1 MIKSLVGRI
10 SLSSSVGVNR
20 LDLDS
25 ICKEYYKYCMEK
37 LGTEDKTAEIY
48 LQTCMPLSLDDGVLT
63 LDVATQFAMDQIK
76 SRYLARMR
84 ELLIETSFGTDVRL
98 RVSSDQPEDT
108 RVQEPQPKAQPPKP
122 ASGRNGLNPNYVF
135 STFVVG
141 KSNRLPHAASLAVAE
156 SPGNTYNPFFIWG
169 KVGLGKT
176 HLMHAIGHHIEA
188 TNNNTKILYV
198 SAEKFT
204 NDLITAIR
212 NNTNQEFRA
221 RYRELDVLMIDD
233 VQFIAGKEQTQ
244 EEFFWT
250 FNTLHDAKKQIRISA
265 DRPPKDIEGIAD
277 RLVSRFE
284 WGLVT
289 DIQPPDLETR
299 VAILQKKAEMK
310 KYMNIPEDVIMFIAQ
325 NIPSN
330 IRELEGSLN
339 RIVACSD
346 LNHEPINIEN
356 ASVWLKD
363 LIKEHPVGTVSI
375 GLIQQMTAEAFG
387 FSVEEL
393 LSKKRT
399 ADLALARQAAMYVAR
414 NKTNEALIQIAY
426 AFNKKDHTVV
436 IHACRKIAELIKTDL
451 RIRSFVDNIV
461 NKL

>member
-1 MIKSLVGRI
+1 M
-10 SLSSSVGVNR
+10 
-20 LDLDS
+20 DLD
-25 ICKEYYKYCMEK
+25 IIWKEYYKYCMEK

-63 LDVATQFAMDQIK
+63 LDVATQFAMDQIN

-98 RVSSDQPEDT
+98 RVSSHQPEDT

-250 FNTLHDAKKQIRISA
+250 FNTLHDAKKQIIISA

>member
-1 MIKSLVGRI
+1 M
-10 SLSSSVGVNR
+10 
-20 LDLDS
+20 DLD
-25 ICKEYYKYCMEK
+25 IIWKEYYKYCMEK
-37 LGTEDKTAEIY
+37 MGAEDKTAEIY
-48 LQTCMPLSLDDGVLT
+48 LQTCMPLSLEEGVLV

-76 SRYLARMR
+76 SRYLARMK
-84 ELLIETSFGTDVRL
+84 ELLIETSFGTDIKL
-98 RVSSDQPEDT
+98 KISSDQPEAT
-108 RVQEPQPKAQPPKP
+108 KVQEPQPKNPQSKP
-122 ASGRNGLNPNYVF
+122 SAGRNGLNPNYVF

-176 HLMHAIGHHIEA
+176 HLMHAIGHHIAA
-188 TNNNTKILYV
+188 TNNNTKTLYV

-250 FNTLHDAKKQIRISA
+250 FNTLHDAKKQIIISA

-363 LIKEHPVGTVSI
+363 LIKEHPLGTVSI
-375 GLIQQMTAEAFG
+375 GLIQQLTAESFG
-387 FSVEEL
+387 FTVEEL

-436 IHACRKIAELIKTDL
+436 IHACKKIAELIKTDL
-451 RIRSFVDNIV
+451 RVRSFVDNIV

>member
-1 MIKSLVGRI
+1 
-10 SLSSSVGVNR
+10 
-20 LDLDS
+20 
-25 ICKEYYKYCMEK
+25 
-37 LGTEDKTAEIY
+37 
-48 LQTCMPLSLDDGVLT
+48 
-63 LDVATQFAMDQIK
+63 
-76 SRYLARMR
+76 
-84 ELLIETSFGTDVRL
+84 
-98 RVSSDQPEDT
+98 
-108 RVQEPQPKAQPPKP
+108 
-122 ASGRNGLNPNYVF
+122 
-135 STFVVG
+135 
-141 KSNRLPHAASLAVAE
+141 
-156 SPGNTYNPFFIWG
+156 
-169 KVGLGKT
+169 
-176 HLMHAIGHHIEA
+176 MHAIGHHIA
-188 TNNNTKILYV
+188 VANPITKMLYV

-204 NDLITAIR
+204 NDLISAIR
-212 NNTNQEFRA
+212 NGSSDGFRT
-221 RYRELDVLMIDD
+221 RYRDLDVLMVDD

-244 EEFFWT
+244 EEFFNT
-250 FNTLHDAKKQIRISA
+250 FNTLHNAKKQIIISA
-265 DRPPKDIEGIAD
+265 DKPPKDIEGIAD

-299 VAILQKKAEMK
+299 VAILQKKAELK
-310 KYMNIPEDVIMFIAQ
+310 NYMNIPEDVIMFIAQ

-356 ASVWLKD
+356 ASIWLKD
-363 LIKEHPVGTVSI
+363 LIKEHPTGAVTI
-375 GLIQQMTAEAFG
+375 GLIQQLTAEAFG

-414 NKTNEALIQIAY
+414 MKTNEPLIQIAY

-436 IHACRKIAELIKTDL
+436 IYACNKIAELIKTDL

>member
-1 MIKSLVGRI
+1 M
-10 SLSSSVGVNR
+10 
-20 LDLDS
+20 DLD
-25 ICKEYYKYCMEK
+25 IIWKEFCKYCTDEIGK
-37 LGTEDKTAEIY
+37 EDQTFGFY
-48 LQTCMPLSLDDGVLT
+48 LTSCLPSSLENGVLT
-63 LDVATQFAMDQIK
+63 LDVPTLFSKGQINE
-76 SRYLARMR
+76 RYLAKMK
-84 ELLIETSFGTDVRL
+84 ELFAKTGFGTDIKLV
-98 RVSSDQPEDT
+98 VSESESM
-108 RVQEPQPKAQPPKP
+108 PQHAREEKP
-122 ASGRNGLNPNYVF
+122 AGSGQSDILSKNGLNPNYVF

-176 HLMHAIGHHIEA
+176 HLMHAIGHHIAA
-188 TNNNTKILYV
+188 TNPHMKMLYV

-221 RYRELDVLMIDD
+221 RYRDLDVLMIDD

-250 FNTLHDAKKQIRISA
+250 FNTLHDAKKQIIISA

-299 VAILQKKAEMK
+299 VAILQKKAELK
-310 KYMNIPEDVIMFIAQ
+310 NYRNIPEEVIMFIAQ

-356 ASVWLKD
+356 ASSWLKD
-363 LIKEHPVGTVSI
+363 LIKDHPSGTVTI
-375 GLIQQMTAEAFG
+375 GLIQQLTAEAFG
-387 FSVEEL
+387 FTVDEL

-414 NKTNEALIQIAY
+414 NKTNEPLIQIAY

-436 IHACRKIAELIKTDL
+436 IYACNKIAELMKTDL
-451 RIRSFVDNIV
+451 RLRSFVDNIV

>member
-1 MIKSLVGRI
+1 M
-10 SLSSSVGVNR
+10 
-20 LDLDS
+20 DLD
-25 ICKEYYKYCMEK
+25 IIWKEYYKYCMEK

-48 LQTCMPLSLDDGVLT
+48 LQTCMPLSLDD
-63 LDVATQFAMDQIK
+63 VATQFAMDQIN

-250 FNTLHDAKKQIRISA
+250 FNTLHDAKKQIIISA

>member
-1 MIKSLVGRI
+1 M
-10 SLSSSVGVNR
+10 
-20 LDLDS
+20 DLD
-25 ICKEYYKYCMEK
+25 IIWKEYYKYCMEK

-63 LDVATQFAMDQIK
+63 LDVATQFAMDQIN

-108 RVQEPQPKAQPPKP
+108 RVQDPQPKAQPPKP

-250 FNTLHDAKKQIRISA
+250 FNTLHDAKKQIIISA

>member
-1 MIKSLVGRI
+1 M
-10 SLSSSVGVNR
+10 
-20 LDLDS
+20 DLD
-25 ICKEYYKYCMEK
+25 IIWKEYYKYCMEK

-63 LDVATQFAMDQIK
+63 LDVATQFAMDQIN

-250 FNTLHDAKKQIRISA
+250 FNTLHDAKKQIIISA

>member
-1 MIKSLVGRI
+1 M
-10 SLSSSVGVNR
+10 
-20 LDLDS
+20 DLD
-25 ICKEYYKYCMEK
+25 IIWKEFYKYCVDK
-37 LGTEDKTAEIY
+37 IGSEDKSIEIY
-48 LQTCMPLSLDDGVLT
+48 LQTCMPVSLEEGVLA
-63 LDVATQFAMDQIK
+63 LDVPTPFGEDQIRA
-76 SRYLARMR
+76 RYLDKMKR
-84 ELLIETSFGTDVRL
+84 LFTETGFGSDIKLV
-98 RVSSDQPEDT
+98 VSSENQNLQPHRE
-108 RVQEPQPKAQPPKP
+108 RVETPRRPDEG
-122 ASGRNGLNPNYVF
+122 ASKNGLNPNYVF

-176 HLMHAIGHHIEA
+176 HLMHAIGHHIA
-188 TNNNTKILYV
+188 VANPITKMLYV

-204 NDLITAIR
+204 NDLISAIR
-212 NNTNQEFRA
+212 NGSSDGFRT
-221 RYRELDVLMIDD
+221 RYRDLDVLMVDD

-244 EEFFWT
+244 EEFFNT
-250 FNTLHDAKKQIRISA
+250 FNTLHNAKKQIIISA

-299 VAILQKKAEMK
+299 VAILQKKAELK
-310 KYMNIPEDVIMFIAQ
+310 NYMNIPEDVIMFIAQ

-356 ASVWLKD
+356 ASIWLKD
-363 LIKEHPVGTVSI
+363 MIKEHPTGAVTI
-375 GLIQQMTAEAFG
+375 GLIQQLTAEAFG

-414 NKTNEALIQIAY
+414 MKTNEPLIQIAY

-436 IHACRKIAELIKTDL
+436 IYACNKIAELIKTDL

>member
-1 MIKSLVGRI
+1 M
-10 SLSSSVGVNR
+10 
-20 LDLDS
+20 DLD
-25 ICKEYYKYCMEK
+25 IIWKDYYKYCMEK

-250 FNTLHDAKKQIRISA
+250 FNTLHDAKKQIIISA

>member
-1 MIKSLVGRI
+1 M
-10 SLSSSVGVNR
+10 
-20 LDLDS
+20 DLD
-25 ICKEYYKYCMEK
+25 IIWKEYYKYCMEK

-63 LDVATQFAMDQIK
+63 LDVATQFAMDQIN

-250 FNTLHDAKKQIRISA
+250 FNTLHDAKKQIIISA

-461 NKL
+461 NKFVN

>member
-1 MIKSLVGRI
+1 M
-10 SLSSSVGVNR
+10 
-20 LDLDS
+20 DLD
-25 ICKEYYKYCMEK
+25 IVWKEYYKYCIEK
-37 LGTEDKTAEIY
+37 LASEDKTAEIY
-48 LQTCMPLSLDDGVLT
+48 LQTCMPLSLENGVLT
-63 LDVATQFAMDQIK
+63 LDVATAFAADQIK
-76 SRYLARMR
+76 SRYLAKMKQ
-84 ELLIETSFGTDVRL
+84 LLQQTSFGNDINLVVSTPKDINSM
-98 RVSSDQPEDT
+98 RVAEPARED
-108 RVQEPQPKAQPPKP
+108 KKP
-122 ASGRNGLNPNYVF
+122 AAPVPKTGLNPNYVF
-135 STFVVG
+135 SSFVVG

-176 HLMHAIGHHIEA
+176 HLMQAIGNHIMSA
-188 TNNNTKILYV
+188 KPGTKILYV

-212 NNTNQEFRA
+212 NNTNHDFRS

-250 FNTLHDAKKQIRISA
+250 FNTLHDAKKQIIISA
-265 DRPPKDIEGIAD
+265 DRPPKEIDGIAD

-299 VAILQKKAEMK
+299 VAILQKKAELK
-310 KYMNIPEDVIMFIAQ
+310 NYRNIPADVIMFIAQ

-330 IRELEGSLN
+330 IRELEGALN

-346 LNHEPINIEN
+346 LNGEPISIEN
-356 ASVWLKD
+356 AGTWLKD
-363 LIKEHPVGTVSI
+363 LIKEQPTGAVSM
-375 GLIQQMTAEAFG
+375 GMIQQLTAETFG
-387 FSVEEL
+387 FSVEDL
-393 LSKKRT
+393 LSHRRT
-399 ADLALARQAAMYVAR
+399 ADLALARQVAMYIAR
-414 NKTNEALIQIAY
+414 KHTNEALVQIAY

-436 IHACRKIAELIKTDL
+436 IYACKRIEEAIKTDM

-461 NKL
+461 SKLV

>member
-1 MIKSLVGRI
+1 M
-10 SLSSSVGVNR
+10 
-20 LDLDS
+20 DLD
-25 ICKEYYKYCMEK
+25 IIWKEYYKYCMEK

-63 LDVATQFAMDQIK
+63 LDVATQFAMDQIN

-233 VQFIAGKEQTQ
+233 VQFIAGKKQTQ

-250 FNTLHDAKKQIRISA
+250 FNTLHDAKKQIIISA

>member
-1 MIKSLVGRI
+1 M
-10 SLSSSVGVNR
+10 
-20 LDLDS
+20 DLD
-25 ICKEYYKYCMEK
+25 IAWKEFYKYCTEK
-37 LGTEDKTAEIY
+37 IGKEDKTVGFY
-48 LQTCMPLSLDDGVLT
+48 LESCLPVSLEDGVLT
-63 LDVATQFAMDQIK
+63 IDVPTLFSRDQINE
-76 SRYLARMR
+76 RYLEKMK
-84 ELLIETSFGTDVRL
+84 ELIAETGFGTDIKLIVSESENIPKQVRK
-98 RVSSDQPEDT
+98 E
-108 RVQEPQPKAQPPKP
+108 KPPH
-122 ASGRNGLNPNYVF
+122 SGRQDSLSGNGLNPNYVF

-176 HLMHAIGHHIEA
+176 HLMHAIGHHIAA
-188 TNNNTKILYV
+188 TNPNTKMLYV

-221 RYRELDVLMIDD
+221 RYRDLDVLMIDD

-250 FNTLHDAKKQIRISA
+250 FNTLHDAKKQIIISA

-299 VAILQKKAEMK
+299 VAILQKKAELK
-310 KYMNIPEDVIMFIAQ
+310 NYMNIPEEVIMFIAQ

-356 ASVWLKD
+356 ASSWLKD
-363 LIKEHPVGTVSI
+363 LIKEHPSGTVTI
-375 GLIQQMTAEAFG
+375 GLIQQLTAEAFG
-387 FSVEEL
+387 FTVDEL

-399 ADLALARQAAMYVAR
+399 ADLALARQVAMYVAR
-414 NKTNEALIQIAY
+414 NKTNEPLIQIAY

-436 IHACRKIAELIKTDL
+436 IYACSKIAELIKTDL

>member
-1 MIKSLVGRI
+1 M
-10 SLSSSVGVNR
+10 
-20 LDLDS
+20 DLD
-25 ICKEYYKYCMEK
+25 IIWKEYCKYCMEK
-37 LGTEDKTAEIY
+37 MGAEDKTAEIY
-48 LQTCMPLSLDDGVLT
+48 LQTCMPILLEDGVLV

-76 SRYLARMR
+76 SRYLARMK
-84 ELLIETSFGTDVRL
+84 ELLIETSFGTDIKL
-98 RVSSDQPEDT
+98 KISSDQPEYT
-108 RVQEPQPKAQPPKP
+108 RVQEPQPKSPQPKP
-122 ASGRNGLNPNYVF
+122 SAERNCLNQNYVF

-156 SPGNTYNPFFIWG
+156 SPGNTYNPLFIWG

-176 HLMHAIGHHIEA
+176 HLMHAIGHHIA
-188 TNNNTKILYV
+188 DTNNNTKILYV

-212 NNTNQEFRA
+212 NNTNHEFRA

-250 FNTLHDAKKQIRISA
+250 FNTLHDAKKQIIISA
-265 DRPPKDIEGIAD
+265 DRPPKDIDGIAD

-310 KYMNIPEDVIMFIAQ
+310 KYMNIPEDVIMLIAQ

-339 RIVACSD
+339 MIVACSD

-356 ASVWLKD
+356 ASVWIKD
-363 LIKEHPVGTVSI
+363 LIKEHPLGTVSI
-375 GLIQQMTAEAFG
+375 GLIQQLTAESFG
-387 FSVEEL
+387 FTVEEL

-414 NKTNEALIQIAY
+414 NKTSEALIQIAY

-436 IHACRKIAELIKTDL
+436 IHACKKIAELIKTDL
-451 RIRSFVDNIV
+451 RVRSFVDNIV

>member
-1 MIKSLVGRI
+1 M
-10 SLSSSVGVNR
+10 
-20 LDLDS
+20 DLD
-25 ICKEYYKYCMEK
+25 IIWKEYYKYCMGK
-37 LGTEDKTAEIY
+37 LGSEDKSAEVY
-48 LQTCMPLSLDDGVLT
+48 LQTCMPVSLENGVLT
-63 LDVATQFAMDQIK
+63 LDVATQFALDQIK
-76 SRYLARMR
+76 SRYLKRMK
-84 ELLIETSFGTDVRL
+84 ELLIETSFGTDIVL
-98 RVSSDQPEDT
+98 KTSFESPVENRVA
-108 RVQEPQPKAQPPKP
+108 EPKHVTQKQS
-122 ASGRNGLNPNYVF
+122 SGRNGLNPNYVF

-176 HLMHAIGHHIEA
+176 HLMHAIGHHIL
-188 TNNNTKILYV
+188 NSNSNTKVLYV

-221 RYRELDVLMIDD
+221 RYRDLDVLMIDD

-250 FNTLHDAKKQIRISA
+250 FNALHDAKKQIIISA

-310 KYMNIPEDVIMFIAQ
+310 GYRNIPDDVIMFIAQ

-356 ASVWLKD
+356 AGVWLKD
-363 LIKEHPVGTVSI
+363 LIKEHPAGSISI
-375 GLIQQMTAEAFG
+375 GLIQQITAETFG
-387 FSVEEL
+387 FSVDDL

-399 ADLALARQAAMYVAR
+399 AELALARQVAMYVAR
-414 NKTNEALIQIAY
+414 SKTSEPLIQIAY

-436 IHACRKIAELIKTDL
+436 IHACKKISELVKTDL
-451 RIRSFVDNIV
+451 RVRSFVDNIV
-461 NKL
+461 GKL

>member
-1 MIKSLVGRI
+1 MSK
-10 SLSSSVGVNR
+10 
-20 LDLDS
+20 DLD
-25 ICKEYYKYCMEK
+25 IIWKEYYKYCLEK
-37 LGTEDKTAEIY
+37 LGPEDKTAEIY
-48 LQTCMPLSLDDGVLT
+48 LQTCMPISLDGGVLV
-63 LDVATQFAMDQIK
+63 LDVATQFAMDQIAK
-76 SRYLARMR
+76 RYLPRMK
-84 ELLIETSFGTDVRL
+84 ELLVETSFGSDIQLKVPVETAFPTDKESRL
-98 RVSSDQPEDT
+98 SEPRLP
-108 RVQEPQPKAQPPKP
+108 EPQKTSA
-122 ASGRNGLNPNYVF
+122 GRNGLNPNYVF
-135 STFVVG
+135 SSFVVG

-188 TNNNTKILYV
+188 ANQNTKILYV

-250 FNTLHDAKKQIRISA
+250 FNTLHDAKKQIIISA
-265 DRPPKDIEGIAD
+265 DRPPKDIDGIAD

-310 KYMNIPEDVIMFIAQ
+310 KYMNIPDDVIMFIAQ

-356 ASVWLKD
+356 AGVWLKD
-363 LIKEHPVGTVSI
+363 LIKEHPTGAVSI
-375 GLIQQMTAEAFG
+375 GLIQQLTAEAFG
-387 FSVEEL
+387 FSMDEL

-399 ADLALARQAAMYVAR
+399 ADLALARQTAMYVAR
-414 NKTNEALIQIAY
+414 NKTSEALIQIAY

-436 IHACRKIAELIKTDL
+436 IHACRKITELIKSDL
-451 RIRSFVDNIV
+451 RVRSFVDNIV

>member
-1 MIKSLVGRI
+1 M
-10 SLSSSVGVNR
+10 
-20 LDLDS
+20 DLD
-25 ICKEYYKYCMEK
+25 IIWKEYYKYFMEK
-37 LGTEDKTAEIY
+37 MGAEDKTAEIY
-48 LQTCMPLSLDDGVLT
+48 LQTCMPLSLEDGVLV

-76 SRYLARMR
+76 SRYLARMK
-84 ELLIETSFGTDVRL
+84 ELLIETSFGTDIKL
-98 RVSSDQPEDT
+98 KISSDQPEST
-108 RVQEPQPKAQPPKP
+108 RVQEPQPKSPQPKP
-122 ASGRNGLNPNYVF
+122 SAGRNGLNQNYVF

-176 HLMHAIGHHIEA
+176 HLMHAIGHHIAA

-250 FNTLHDAKKQIRISA
+250 FNTLHDAKKQIIISA
-265 DRPPKDIEGIAD
+265 DRPPKDIDGIAD

-289 DIQPPDLETR
+289 DIHPPDLETR

-346 LNHEPINIEN
+346 LNHEPINTEN
-356 ASVWLKD
+356 ASVWLND
-363 LIKEHPVGTVSI
+363 LIKEHPLGTVSI
-375 GLIQQMTAEAFG
+375 GLIQQLTAESFG
-387 FSVEEL
+387 FTVEEL

-414 NKTNEALIQIAY
+414 NKTSEALIQIAY

-436 IHACRKIAELIKTDL
+436 IHACKKIAELIKTDL
-451 RIRSFVDNIV
+451 RVRSFVDNIV

>member
-1 MIKSLVGRI
+1 M
-10 SLSSSVGVNR
+10 
-20 LDLDS
+20 DLD
-25 ICKEYYKYCMEK
+25 IIWKEFYKYCVDK
-37 LGTEDKTAEIY
+37 IGSEDKSIEIY
-48 LQTCMPLSLDDGVLT
+48 LQTCMPISLEEGVLA
-63 LDVATQFAMDQIK
+63 LDVPTPFGEDQIRA
-76 SRYLARMR
+76 RYLNKMKRLFA
-84 ELLIETSFGTDVRL
+84 ETGFGSDIKLV
-98 RVSSDQPEDT
+98 VSSENQNLQPHRE
-108 RVQEPQPKAQPPKP
+108 RVETPRRADEG
-122 ASGRNGLNPNYVF
+122 ASKNGLNPNYVF

-176 HLMHAIGHHIEA
+176 HLMHAIGHHIA
-188 TNNNTKILYV
+188 VANPITKMLYV

-204 NDLITAIR
+204 NDLISAIR
-212 NNTNQEFRA
+212 NGSSDGFRT
-221 RYRELDVLMIDD
+221 RYRDLDVLMVDD

-244 EEFFWT
+244 EEFFNT
-250 FNTLHDAKKQIRISA
+250 FNTLHNAKKQIIISA

-299 VAILQKKAEMK
+299 VAILQKKAELK
-310 KYMNIPEDVIMFIAQ
+310 NYMNIPEDVIMFIAQ

-356 ASVWLKD
+356 ASIWLKD
-363 LIKEHPVGTVSI
+363 MIKEHPTGAVTI
-375 GLIQQMTAEAFG
+375 GLIQQLTAEAFG

-414 NKTNEALIQIAY
+414 MKTNEPLIQIAY

-436 IHACRKIAELIKTDL
+436 IYACNKIAELIKTDL

>member
-1 MIKSLVGRI
+1 M
-10 SLSSSVGVNR
+10 
-20 LDLDS
+20 DLD
-25 ICKEYYKYCMEK
+25 IIWKEYYKYCMGK
-37 LGTEDKTAEIY
+37 LGAEDKSAEVY
-48 LQTCMPLSLDDGVLT
+48 LQTCMPVSLENGVLT
-63 LDVATQFAMDQIK
+63 LDVATQFALDQIK
-76 SRYLARMR
+76 SRYLKRMK
-84 ELLIETSFGTDVRL
+84 ELLIETSFGTDIVL
-98 RVSSDQPEDT
+98 KTSFESPVENRVTEPKHVTQKQP
-108 RVQEPQPKAQPPKP
+108 
-122 ASGRNGLNPNYVF
+122 SGRNGLNPNYVF

-176 HLMHAIGHHIEA
+176 HLMHAIGHHIL
-188 TNNNTKILYV
+188 NSNSNTKVLYV

-221 RYRELDVLMIDD
+221 RYRDLDVLMIDD

-250 FNTLHDAKKQIRISA
+250 FNALHDAKKQIIISA

-310 KYMNIPEDVIMFIAQ
+310 GYRNIPDDVIMFIAQ

-356 ASVWLKD
+356 AGVWLKD
-363 LIKEHPVGTVSI
+363 LIKEHPAGSISI
-375 GLIQQMTAEAFG
+375 GLIQQITAETFG
-387 FSVEEL
+387 FSVDDL

-399 ADLALARQAAMYVAR
+399 AELALARQVAMYVAR
-414 NKTNEALIQIAY
+414 SKTSEPLIQIAY

-436 IHACRKIAELIKTDL
+436 IHACKKISELVKTDL
-451 RIRSFVDNIV
+451 RVRSFVDNIV
-461 NKL
+461 GKL

>member
-1 MIKSLVGRI
+1 M
-10 SLSSSVGVNR
+10 
-20 LDLDS
+20 DLD
-25 ICKEYYKYCMEK
+25 IIWKEFYKYCVDK
-37 LGTEDKTAEIY
+37 VGSEDKSIEIY
-48 LQTCMPLSLDDGVLT
+48 LQTCIPVSLEEGVLA
-63 LDVATQFAMDQIK
+63 LDVPTPFGEDQIRV
-76 SRYLARMR
+76 RYLDKMKRLFA
-84 ELLIETSFGTDVRL
+84 ETGFGSDIKLV
-98 RVSSDQPEDT
+98 VSSENQNLQPHRE
-108 RVQEPQPKAQPPKP
+108 RVETPRRADEG
-122 ASGRNGLNPNYVF
+122 ASKNGLNPNYVF

-176 HLMHAIGHHIEA
+176 HLMHAIGHHIA
-188 TNNNTKILYV
+188 VANPITKMLYV

-204 NDLITAIR
+204 NDLISAIR
-212 NNTNQEFRA
+212 NGSSDGFRT
-221 RYRELDVLMIDD
+221 RYRDLDVLMVDD

-244 EEFFWT
+244 EEFFNT
-250 FNTLHDAKKQIRISA
+250 FNTLHNAKKQIIISA
-265 DRPPKDIEGIAD
+265 DKPPKDIEGIAD

-299 VAILQKKAEMK
+299 VAILQKKAELK
-310 KYMNIPEDVIMFIAQ
+310 NYMNIPEDVIMFIAQ

-356 ASVWLKD
+356 ASIWLKD
-363 LIKEHPVGTVSI
+363 LIKEHPTGAVTI
-375 GLIQQMTAEAFG
+375 GLIQQLTAEAFG

-414 NKTNEALIQIAY
+414 MKTNEPLIQIAY

-436 IHACRKIAELIKTDL
+436 IYACNKIAELIKTDL

>member
-1 MIKSLVGRI
+1 M
-10 SLSSSVGVNR
+10 
-20 LDLDS
+20 DLD
-25 ICKEYYKYCMEK
+25 IIWKEYYKYCMGK
-37 LGTEDKTAEIY
+37 LGAEDKSVEVY
-48 LQTCMPLSLDDGVLT
+48 LQTCMPVSLENGVLT
-63 LDVATQFAMDQIK
+63 LDVATQFALDQIK
-76 SRYLARMR
+76 SRYLKRMK
-84 ELLIETSFGTDVRL
+84 ELLIETSFGTDIVL
-98 RVSSDQPEDT
+98 KTSFESPVENRVAEPKHVTQKQP
-108 RVQEPQPKAQPPKP
+108 
-122 ASGRNGLNPNYVF
+122 SGRNGLNPNYVF

-176 HLMHAIGHHIEA
+176 HLMHAIGHHIL
-188 TNNNTKILYV
+188 NSNSNTKVLYV

-221 RYRELDVLMIDD
+221 RYRDLDVLMIDD

-250 FNTLHDAKKQIRISA
+250 FNALHDAKKQIIISA

-310 KYMNIPEDVIMFIAQ
+310 GYRNIPDDVIMFIAQ

-356 ASVWLKD
+356 AGVWLKD
-363 LIKEHPVGTVSI
+363 LIKEHPAGSISI
-375 GLIQQMTAEAFG
+375 GLIQQITAETFG
-387 FSVEEL
+387 FSVDDL

-399 ADLALARQAAMYVAR
+399 AELALARQVAMYVAR
-414 NKTNEALIQIAY
+414 SKTSEPLIQIAY

-436 IHACRKIAELIKTDL
+436 IHACKKISELVKTDL
-451 RIRSFVDNIV
+451 RVRSFVDNIV
-461 NKL
+461 GKL

>member
-1 MIKSLVGRI
+1 MSK
-10 SLSSSVGVNR
+10 
-20 LDLDS
+20 DLD
-25 ICKEYYKYCMEK
+25 IIWKEYYKYCLEK
-37 LGTEDKTAEIY
+37 LGPEDKTAEIY
-48 LQTCMPLSLDDGVLT
+48 LQTCMPISLDGGMLV
-63 LDVATQFAMDQIK
+63 LDVATQFAMDQIAK
-76 SRYLARMR
+76 RYLPRMK
-84 ELLIETSFGTDVRL
+84 ELLVETSFGSDIQLKVPVETAFLAEKESRPTEQRL
-98 RVSSDQPEDT
+98 PEPHKT
-108 RVQEPQPKAQPPKP
+108 SA
-122 ASGRNGLNPNYVF
+122 GRNGLNPNYVF
-135 STFVVG
+135 SSFVVG

-188 TNNNTKILYV
+188 SNQNTKILYV

-250 FNTLHDAKKQIRISA
+250 FNTLHDAKKQIIISA
-265 DRPPKDIEGIAD
+265 DRPPKDIDGIAD

-310 KYMNIPEDVIMFIAQ
+310 KYMNIPDDVIMFIAQ

-356 ASVWLKD
+356 AGVWLKD
-363 LIKEHPVGTVSI
+363 LIKEHPTGAVSI
-375 GLIQQMTAEAFG
+375 GLIQQLTAEAFG
-387 FSVEEL
+387 FSMDEL

-399 ADLALARQAAMYVAR
+399 ADLALARQTAMYVAR
-414 NKTNEALIQIAY
+414 NKTSEALIQIAY

-436 IHACRKIAELIKTDL
+436 IHACRKITELIKSDL
-451 RIRSFVDNIV
+451 RVRSFVDNIV

>member
-1 MIKSLVGRI
+1 M
-10 SLSSSVGVNR
+10 
-20 LDLDS
+20 DLD
-25 ICKEYYKYCMEK
+25 IIWKEFYKYCVDK
-37 LGTEDKTAEIY
+37 IGSEDKSIEIY
-48 LQTCMPLSLDDGVLT
+48 LQTCMPVSLEEGVLA
-63 LDVATQFAMDQIK
+63 LDVPTPFGEDQIRA
-76 SRYLARMR
+76 RYLDKMKRLFA
-84 ELLIETSFGTDVRL
+84 ETGFGSDIKLV
-98 RVSSDQPEDT
+98 VSSENQNLQPHRE
-108 RVQEPQPKAQPPKP
+108 RVETPRRADEG
-122 ASGRNGLNPNYVF
+122 ASKNGLNPNYVF

-176 HLMHAIGHHIEA
+176 HLMHAIGHHIA
-188 TNNNTKILYV
+188 IANPITKMLYV

-204 NDLITAIR
+204 NDLISAIR
-212 NNTNQEFRA
+212 NGSSDGFRT
-221 RYRELDVLMIDD
+221 RYRDLDVLMVDD

-244 EEFFWT
+244 EEFFNT
-250 FNTLHDAKKQIRISA
+250 FNTLHNAKKQIIISA

-299 VAILQKKAEMK
+299 VAILQKKAELK
-310 KYMNIPEDVIMFIAQ
+310 NYMNIPEDVIMFIAQ

-356 ASVWLKD
+356 ASIWLKD
-363 LIKEHPVGTVSI
+363 MIKEHPTGAVTI
-375 GLIQQMTAEAFG
+375 GLIQQLTAEAFG

-414 NKTNEALIQIAY
+414 MKTNEPLIQIAY

-436 IHACRKIAELIKTDL
+436 IYACNKIAELIKTDL

>member
-1 MIKSLVGRI
+1 MS
-10 SLSSSVGVNR
+10 N
-20 LDLDS
+20 DLD
-25 ICKEYYKYCMEK
+25 IIWKEYYKYCIEK
-37 LGTEDKTAEIY
+37 MGGEDKTAEMY
-48 LQTCMPLSLDDGVLT
+48 LQTCMPLSLDDGTLS
-63 LDVATQFAMDQIK
+63 LDVATPFALEQIK
-76 SRYLARMR
+76 SRYLKRMK
-84 ELLIETSFGTDVRL
+84 ELLLETGFASDISLSVSAEAQPS
-98 RVSSDQPEDT
+98 RVA
-108 RVQEPQPKAQPPKP
+108 EPRPKEEPKA
-122 ASGRNGLNPNYVF
+122 AVRHNGLNPNYVF
-135 STFVVG
+135 SSFVVG

-176 HLMHAIGHHIEA
+176 HLMHAIGHHISE
-188 TNNNTKILYV
+188 TNPETKMLYV

-250 FNTLHDAKKQIRISA
+250 FNTLHDAKKQIIISA

-310 KYMNIPEDVIMFIAQ
+310 NYMNIPEEVIMFIAQ

-363 LIKEHPVGTVSI
+363 LIKERPNGDVSI
-375 GLIQQMTAEAFG
+375 GLIQQLSAEAFG
-387 FSVEEL
+387 LTVEEL

-399 ADLALARQAAMYVAR
+399 ADLALARQVAMYVAR
-414 NKTNEALIQIAY
+414 NRTSEPLIQIAY

-436 IHACRKIAELIKTDL
+436 IHACKKITELVKSDL

>member
-1 MIKSLVGRI
+1 M
-10 SLSSSVGVNR
+10 
-20 LDLDS
+20 DLD
-25 ICKEYYKYCMEK
+25 IIWKEYYKYCMEK

-63 LDVATQFAMDQIK
+63 LDVATQFAMDQIN

-250 FNTLHDAKKQIRISA
+250 FNTLHDAKKQIIISA

-451 RIRSFVDNIV
+451 RIRSFVANIV

>member
-1 MIKSLVGRI
+1 M
-10 SLSSSVGVNR
+10 
-20 LDLDS
+20 DLD
-25 ICKEYYKYCMEK
+25 IIWKEYYKYCMEK
-37 LGTEDKTAEIY
+37 MGAEDKTAEIY
-48 LQTCMPLSLDDGVLT
+48 LQTCMPLSLEEGVLV

-76 SRYLARMR
+76 SRYLARMK
-84 ELLIETSFGTDVRL
+84 ELLIETSFGTDIKL
-98 RVSSDQPEDT
+98 KISSDQPEAIK
-108 RVQEPQPKAQPPKP
+108 VQEPQPKNPQSKP
-122 ASGRNGLNPNYVF
+122 SAGRNGLNPNYVF

-176 HLMHAIGHHIEA
+176 HLMHAIGHHIAA

-204 NDLITAIR
+204 NDLITSIR
-212 NNTNQEFRA
+212 SNTNQEFRA

-250 FNTLHDAKKQIRISA
+250 FNTLHDAKKQIIISA

-363 LIKEHPVGTVSI
+363 LVKEHPLGTVSI
-375 GLIQQMTAEAFG
+375 GLIQQLTAESFG
-387 FSVEEL
+387 FTVEEL

-436 IHACRKIAELIKTDL
+436 IHACKKIAELIKTDL
-451 RIRSFVDNIV
+451 RVRSFVDNIV

>member
-1 MIKSLVGRI
+1 M
-10 SLSSSVGVNR
+10 
-20 LDLDS
+20 DLD
-25 ICKEYYKYCMEK
+25 IIWKEFYKYCVDK
-37 LGTEDKTAEIY
+37 IGSEDKSIEIY
-48 LQTCMPLSLDDGVLT
+48 LQTCMPVSLEEGVLA
-63 LDVATQFAMDQIK
+63 LDVPTPFGEDQIRA
-76 SRYLARMR
+76 RYLDKMKRLFA
-84 ELLIETSFGTDVRL
+84 ETGFGSDIKLV
-98 RVSSDQPEDT
+98 VSSENQNLQPHREKVETPRRAD
-108 RVQEPQPKAQPPKP
+108 EG
-122 ASGRNGLNPNYVF
+122 ASKNGLNPNYVF

-176 HLMHAIGHHIEA
+176 HLMHAIGHHIA
-188 TNNNTKILYV
+188 VANPITKMLYV

-204 NDLITAIR
+204 NDLISAIR
-212 NNTNQEFRA
+212 NGSSDGFRT
-221 RYRELDVLMIDD
+221 RYRDLDVLMVDD

-244 EEFFWT
+244 EEFFNT
-250 FNTLHDAKKQIRISA
+250 FNTLHNAKKQIIISA
-265 DRPPKDIEGIAD
+265 DKPPKDIEGIAD

-299 VAILQKKAEMK
+299 VAILQKKAELK
-310 KYMNIPEDVIMFIAQ
+310 NYMNIPEDIIMFIAQ

-356 ASVWLKD
+356 ASIWLKD
-363 LIKEHPVGTVSI
+363 LIKEHPTGAVTI
-375 GLIQQMTAEAFG
+375 GLIQQLTAEAFG

-414 NKTNEALIQIAY
+414 MKTNEPLIQIAY

-436 IHACRKIAELIKTDL
+436 IYACNKIAELIKTDL

>member
-1 MIKSLVGRI
+1 M
-10 SLSSSVGVNR
+10 SSK
-20 LDLDS
+20 DLE
-25 ICKEYYKYCMEK
+25 IIWKEYYKYCLEK
-37 LGTEDKTAEIY
+37 LGAEDKTAEIY
-48 LQTCMPLSLDDGVLT
+48 LQTCLPVSLEDGLLE
-63 LDVATQFAMDQIK
+63 LDVATPFAMEQIRT
-76 SRYLARMR
+76 RYLDRMK
-84 ELLIETSFGTDVRL
+84 ELLVETSFGSDIKL
-98 RVSSDQPEDT
+98 RVAQE
-108 RVQEPQPKAQPPKP
+108 EPQAETRAASPAQESRPSP
-122 ASGRNGLNPNYVF
+122 AVSRNGLNPNYVF

-188 TNNNTKILYV
+188 TNQNTKILYV

-250 FNTLHDAKKQIRISA
+250 FNTLHDAKKQIIISA

-310 KYMNIPEDVIMFIAQ
+310 KYMNIPDDVIMFIAQ

-363 LIKEHPVGTVSI
+363 LIKEHPNGDVSI
-375 GLIQQMTAEAFG
+375 GLIQQLTADAFG
-387 FSVEEL
+387 FTVEEL

-414 NKTNEALIQIAY
+414 NKTNEALTQIAY

-436 IHACRKIAELIKTDL
+436 IYACRKINELIKTDL

-461 NKL
+461 SKL